1 MGAIE
6 NVVCLDLDFDIESEA
21 IHRHNMLI
29 ISENLLDFNERFG
42 TDFIILYSLDD
53 FLFSPIDD
61 EKDELLLWFLEG
73 TNELLGFAYS
83 ATMSSFEDLNM
94 YLYRRRYELLMLF
107 SGELYDRYRTRYI
120 NYAPLGFLTEA
131 DHLYIKEKLTD
142 MILDHS
148 NNN

>member
-1 MGAIE
+1 MGTIE
-6 NVVCLDLDFDIESEA
+6 NVVCLDLDFNIDVEA

-29 ISENLLDFNERFG
+29 ISENLSDFNERFG
-42 TDFIILYSLDD
+42 TDFIILYSTGD

-61 EKDELLLWFLEG
+61 EKNELLLWFLQG

-83 ATMSSFEDLNM
+83 PTMSSFEDLNM
-94 YLYRRRYELLMLF
+94 YLYRRRYELIILF
-107 SGELYDRYRTRYI
+107 NVEMYDRYRTRYI
-120 NYAPLGFLTEA
+120 NYAPLGFLTKA

-148 NNN
+148 MN